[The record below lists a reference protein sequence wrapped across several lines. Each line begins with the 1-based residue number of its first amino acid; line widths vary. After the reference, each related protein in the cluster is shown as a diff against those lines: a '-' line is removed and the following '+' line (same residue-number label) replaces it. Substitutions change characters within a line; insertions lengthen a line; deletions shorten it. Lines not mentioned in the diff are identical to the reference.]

1 MANALVVVRRQL
13 AGVSDEE
20 LARARKAANVALE
33 ENQAAFNQAVR
44 QVSSVRR
51 PERGGVLRGVPSVPE
66 PNAPVASHRATRS
79 GGVVI
84 SRGAHPVTDS
94 RPSGVPGGVSPVPE
108 PNAPV
113 ANHRAIRPG
122 RVVISRGAHPVADS
136 RPSGGPGAGR
146 SPAGRENVAEQ
157 ARQARQ
163 AQAREIAR
171 EVRISSFGSEAEV
184 TLRRVFSHVIVS
196 FGSPERSRAE

>member
-1 MANALVVVRRQL
+1 LVVVRRQL
-13 AGVSDEE
+13 EGVSDEE
-20 LARARKAANVALE
+20 LANGDRARRRELGQAREAVSVALG
-33 ENQAAFNQAVR
+33 ENQAAFNQAVH
-44 QVSSVRR
+44 QVSSARR
-51 PERGGVLRGVPSVPE
+51 PERGGVLRGVPPIPE
-66 PNAPVASHRATRS
+66 PNAPVASRRARRS
-79 GGVVI
+79 GRVVT
-84 SRGAHPVTDS
+84 SRGAHPVT
-94 RPSGVPGGVSPVPE
+94 
-108 PNAPV
+108 
-113 ANHRAIRPG
+113 
-122 RVVISRGAHPVADS
+122 DS